1 MRWFVGI
8 LAAVLILG
16 LALWLTR
23 SSEPPAAEPA
33 PEVTEASDSGP
44 SETGGELAPGEAPPA
59 VAPASDAG
67 AATRYADA
75 GAVPMG
81 GDVRAEGVEA
91 DEQGAQAAA
100 RTPAVSATDPASR
113 VAPPRGLDPN
123 NLRATGDFRSGI
135 RRSFDTATPALR
147 DCYQE
152 LLEFEPGLVDDLVFE
167 VEVVMI
173 EGEVDAELIA
183 IEAPNTQIDD
193 LDCFARAVDD
203 VSFPA
208 PEGEDP
214 VTVRYPIALRP

>member
-1 MRWFVGI
+1 M
-8 LAAVLILG
+8 
-16 LALWLTR
+16 
-23 SSEPPAAEPA
+23 SK
-33 PEVTEASDSGP
+33 
-44 SETGGELAPGEAPPA
+44 
-59 VAPASDAG
+59 
-67 AATRYADA
+67 
-75 GAVPMG
+75 
-81 GDVRAEGVEA
+81 
-91 DEQGAQAAA
+91 GAQAAA

-214 VTVRYPIALRP
+214 VTVRYDRASPLRPMLFRLLRLATTTTRCSSRSAAPSRRGSACRSTRSFPTT